1 MLYAF
6 CEQGGDCADPFSK
19 CVSVKLR
26 AHGAPGGDVSI
37 TPESPSDVSFERIYD
52 EWFDHV
58 SRWVAALGASE
69 ADREDLVQDV
79 FIVAHRRL
87 ASFDGGNLAGW
98 LYQIARRKV
107 RDYRSLAWV
116 KHFFAPSRLP
126 LIDSTLQTLTS
137 PLDQLETREKAELF
151 QKLLESLNPEQRAAF
166 VLFEIEGSSGEDIA
180 RLQGVPIN
188 TVWAR
193 IYKARRKLQE
203 AVQRLEQEAA
213 SVEGRHQIGRGR

>member
-1 MLYAF
+1 MS
-6 CEQGGDCADPFSK
+6 P
-19 CVSVKLR
+19 KLR
-26 AHGAPGGDVSI
+26 AQGAPGGAASSAA
-37 TPESPSDVSFERIYD
+37 ESSSEVSFERIYD

-87 ASFDGGNLAGW
+87 SSFDGANLAGW

-116 KHFFAPSRLP
+116 KHFFSASRLP
-126 LIDSTLQTLTS
+126 LGDSTLQTLTS
-137 PLDQLETREKAELF
+137 PLDLLETREKAALLDE
-151 QKLLESLNPEQRAAF
+151 LLETLNVEQRAAF
-166 VLFEIEGSSGEDIA
+166 VLFEIEGLSGEQIA
-180 RLQGVPIN
+180 QLQAVPIN

-193 IYKARRKLQE
+193 IYKARRKLLDSIE
-203 AVQRLEQEAA
+203 R
-213 SVEGRHQIGRGR
+213 RHQVRRRR

>member
-1 MLYAF
+1 MSA
-6 CEQGGDCADPFSK
+6 
-19 CVSVKLR
+19 KLR
-26 AHGAPGGDVSI
+26 AHGPPGGDVSI
-37 TPESPSDVSFERIYD
+37 AAESPSDISFERIYD

-87 ASFDGGNLAGW
+87 TSFDGGNLAGW

-116 KHFFAPSRLP
+116 KHFFAASRLP
-126 LIDSTLQTLTS
+126 LVDSTLQTAMG
-137 PLDQLETREKAELF
+137 PLDDLETSEKVALLAELL
-151 QKLLESLNPEQRAAF
+151 QTLNAEQRAAF
-166 VLFEIEGSSGEDIA
+166 VLFEIEGLSGDAIA
-180 RLQGVPIN
+180 RLQEVPIN

-193 IYKARRKLQE
+193 IYKARKKLQE
-203 AVQRLEQEAA
+203 AAERVDRELPSKPQLK
-213 SVEGRHQIGRGR
+213 GGIK

>member
-1 MLYAF
+1 M
-6 CEQGGDCADPFSK
+6 K
-19 CVSVKLR
+19 RVSPKPR
-26 AHGAPGGDVSI
+26 AHGDPGGDVSI
-37 TPESPSDVSFERIYD
+37 AAQNPSDIAFERIYD
-52 EWFDHV
+52 EWFEHV

-116 KHFFAPSRLP
+116 KHFFAASRLP
-126 LIDSTLQTLTS
+126 LVDSTLQTVTG
-137 PLDQLETREKAELF
+137 PLDYLETREKVAVLAEL
-151 QKLLESLNPEQRAAF
+151 LTTLNAEQRAAF
-166 VLFEIEGSSGEDIA
+166 VLFEIEGLSGEEIA
-180 RLQGVPIN
+180 RLQEVPIN

-193 IYKARRKLQE
+193 IYKARKKLHE
-203 AVQRLEQEAA
+203 GAERLEREPP
-213 SVEGRHQIGRGR
+213 RKP

>member
-1 MLYAF
+1 M
-6 CEQGGDCADPFSK
+6 
-19 CVSVKLR
+19 
-26 AHGAPGGDVSI
+26 SI
-37 TPESPSDVSFERIYD
+37 AAESPSDVSFERIYD

-87 ASFDGGNLAGW
+87 SSFDGGNLAGW

-116 KHFFAPSRLP
+116 KHFFAPSSLP
-126 LIDSTLQTLTS
+126 VIDSTLTTLVGPMEHLQTH
-137 PLDQLETREKAELF
+137 EKAA
-151 QKLLESLNPEQRAAF
+151 LLEELLASLNTEQRAAF
-166 VLFEIEGSSGEDIA
+166 VLFEIEGLSGDEIA
-180 RLQGVPIN
+180 RLQAVPLN

-193 IYKARRKLQE
+193 IYKSRKKLQE
-203 AVQRLEQEAA
+203 AVRRLDRELPRRVA
-213 SVEGRHQIGRGR
+213 GG

>member
-1 MLYAF
+1 MS
-6 CEQGGDCADPFSK
+6 P
-19 CVSVKLR
+19 KLR
-26 AHGAPGGDVSI
+26 AQGALGGAVSSAA
-37 TPESPSDVSFERIYD
+37 ESSSEVSFERIYD
-52 EWFDHV
+52 QWFDHV

-116 KHFFAPSRLP
+116 KHFFAATRLP
-126 LIDSTLQTLTS
+126 LVDSTLQTLTS
-137 PLDQLETREKAELF
+137 PLDHLETREKAA
-151 QKLLESLNPEQRAAF
+151 LLENLLGTLNLEQRAAF
-166 VLFEIEGSSGEDIA
+166 VLFEIEGLSGEQIA
-180 RLQGVPIN
+180 ELQAVPIN

-193 IYKARRKLQE
+193 IYKARRKLVD
-203 AVQRLEQEAA
+203 AVERLEREAQKA
-213 SVEGRHQIGRGR
+213 PKRPAARNLRRP

>member
-1 MLYAF
+1 
-6 CEQGGDCADPFSK
+6 
-19 CVSVKLR
+19 
-26 AHGAPGGDVSI
+26 VSI
-37 TPESPSDVSFERIYD
+37 TAKSPSDLSFERIYD

-87 ASFDGGNLAGW
+87 SSFDGGNLAGW

-126 LIDSTLQTLTS
+126 LVDNTLQTLTG
-137 PLDQLETREKAELF
+137 PLEHLETAEKAMLF
-151 QKLLESLNPEQRAAF
+151 QQLLESLNPEQRAAF
-166 VLFEIEGSSGEDIA
+166 VLFEIEGLSGEDIA
-180 RLQGVPIN
+180 RLQAVPIN

-193 IYKARRKLQE
+193 IYKARKKLHE
-203 AVQRLEQEAA
+203 GLHRSEREAA
-213 SVEGRHQIGRGR
+213 QLNGGIK

>member
-1 MLYAF
+1 MS
-6 CEQGGDCADPFSK
+6 P
-19 CVSVKLR
+19 KLR
-26 AHGAPGGDVSI
+26 AQGAPDGAASSAA
-37 TPESPSDVSFERIYD
+37 ESSSDVSFERIYD

-58 SRWVAALGASE
+58 SRWVGALGASE

-116 KHFFAPSRLP
+116 KHFFAASRMP
-126 LIDSTLQTLTS
+126 VAEGTLQTLTS
-137 PLDQLETREKAELF
+137 PLDELETREKAALLQEL
-151 QKLLESLNPEQRAAF
+151 LGTLNLEQRAAF
-166 VLFEIEGSSGEDIA
+166 VLFEIEGLSGEHIA
-180 RLQGVPIN
+180 RLQAVPIN

-193 IYKARRKLQE
+193 IYKARRKL
-203 AVQRLEQEAA
+203 VD
-213 SVEGRHQIGRGR
+213 SVERRHQIRRRR

>member
-1 MLYAF
+1 
-6 CEQGGDCADPFSK
+6 
-19 CVSVKLR
+19 
-26 AHGAPGGDVSI
+26 VSI
-37 TPESPSDVSFERIYD
+37 AAESPSDVSFERIYD

-87 ASFDGGNLAGW
+87 SSFDGGNLAGW

-116 KHFFAPSRLP
+116 KHFFASNSLP
-126 LIDSTLQTLTS
+126 IIDSTLITLTG
-137 PLDQLETREKAELF
+137 PLEHLQTHEKAA
-151 QKLLESLNPEQRAAF
+151 LLEGLLASLSAEQRVAF
-166 VLFEIEGSSGEDIA
+166 VLFEIEGLSGDDIA
-180 RLQGVPIN
+180 RLQSVPIN

-193 IYKARRKLQE
+193 IYKSRKKLQE
-203 AVQRLEQEAA
+203 AVQRLDRELPRRAP
-213 SVEGRHQIGRGR
+213 GR

>member
-1 MLYAF
+1 
-6 CEQGGDCADPFSK
+6 
-19 CVSVKLR
+19 VSAKLR

-37 TPESPSDVSFERIYD
+37 TAESPSDISFERIYD

-79 FIVAHRRL
+79 FIVAYRRL
-87 ASFDGGNLAGW
+87 SSFDGGNLAGW

-116 KHFFAPSRLP
+116 KHFFAASRQP
-126 LIDSTLQTLTS
+126 LVDSTLQTLTG
-137 PLDQLETREKAELF
+137 PLDHLETSEKAALLQEL
-151 QKLLESLNPEQRAAF
+151 LTTLNHEQRAAF
-166 VLFEIEGSSGEDIA
+166 VLFEIEGLSGDDIA
-180 RLQGVPIN
+180 RLQAVPIN

-193 IYKARRKLQE
+193 IYKARKKLHE
-203 AVQRLEQEAA
+203 AVRRIERELP
-213 SVEGRHQIGRGR
+213 RK

>member
-1 MLYAF
+1 M
-6 CEQGGDCADPFSK
+6 
-19 CVSVKLR
+19 
-26 AHGAPGGDVSI
+26 SI
-37 TPESPSDVSFERIYD
+37 TAESPSDISFERIYE

-116 KHFFAPSRLP
+116 KHFFAASRMP
-126 LIDSTLQTLTS
+126 LIDSTLQTLTG
-137 PLDQLETREKAELF
+137 PLDHLETSEKA
-151 QKLLESLNPEQRAAF
+151 KLLQELLMALNHEQRAAF
-166 VLFEIEGSSGEDIA
+166 VLFEIEGLSGDEIA
-180 RLQGVPIN
+180 RLQAVPIN

-203 AVQRLEQEAA
+203 AVRL
-213 SVEGRHQIGRGR
+213 VERERPRK

>member
-1 MLYAF
+1 M
-6 CEQGGDCADPFSK
+6 S
-19 CVSVKLR
+19 KLR
-26 AHGAPGGDVSI
+26 AHGAPSGDVSI
-37 TPESPSDVSFERIYD
+37 AAESPSDVSFERIYD

-87 ASFDGGNLAGW
+87 GSFDGGNLAGW

-116 KHFFAPSRLP
+116 KHFFAASRLP
-126 LIDSTLQTLTS
+126 LIDSTLQTLTG
-137 PLDQLETREKAELF
+137 PLDYLETSEKAA
-151 QKLLESLNPEQRAAF
+151 LLEDLLGTLNSEQRAAF
-166 VLFEIEGSSGEDIA
+166 VLFEIEGLSGDEIA
-180 RLQGVPIN
+180 RLQAVPIN

-193 IYKARRKLQE
+193 IYKARKKLQD
-203 AVQRLEQEAA
+203 AVRRLERELPHKAQLN
-213 SVEGRHQIGRGR
+213 GGIK

>member
-1 MLYAF
+1 MKRVTA
-6 CEQGGDCADPFSK
+6 
-19 CVSVKLR
+19 KLR
-26 AHGAPGGDVSI
+26 AHGDPGGDASI
-37 TPESPSDVSFERIYD
+37 AAKNPSDTTFERIYD
-52 EWFDHV
+52 EWFDQV

-116 KHFFAPSRLP
+116 KHFFAASRLP
-126 LIDSTLQTLTS
+126 LVDSTLQTLTG
-137 PLDQLETREKAELF
+137 PLDHLETSEKMVLLAEL
-151 QKLLESLNPEQRAAF
+151 LTTLNAEQRAAF
-166 VLFEIEGSSGEDIA
+166 VLFEIEGLSGEQIA

-193 IYKARRKLQE
+193 IYKARKKLH
-203 AVQRLEQEAA
+203 
-213 SVEGRHQIGRGR
+213 EGAEHVGRGLPRKP

>member
-1 MLYAF
+1 M
-6 CEQGGDCADPFSK
+6 
-19 CVSVKLR
+19 
-26 AHGAPGGDVSI
+26 
-37 TPESPSDVSFERIYD
+37 SFERIYD

-116 KHFFAPSRLP
+116 KHFFSASRLP
-126 LIDSTLQTLTS
+126 LIDSTLQTLKG
-137 PLDQLETREKAELF
+137 PLDHLETREKLALLAEL
-151 QKLLESLNPEQRAAF
+151 LTTLNPEQRAAF
-166 VLFEIEGSSGEDIA
+166 VLFEVEGLSGEEIA
-180 RLQGVPIN
+180 RLQEVPIN

-193 IYKARRKLQE
+193 IYKARRKLHD
-203 AVQRLEQEAA
+203 AVERVDSALPRKL
-213 SVEGRHQIGRGR
+213 S

>member
-1 MLYAF
+1 MSA
-6 CEQGGDCADPFSK
+6 
-19 CVSVKLR
+19 KLR
-26 AHGAPGGDVSI
+26 AHGAPGGDASI
-37 TPESPSDVSFERIYD
+37 ATESPSDASFERIYD

-116 KHFFAPSRLP
+116 KHFFAASRLP
-126 LIDSTLQTLTS
+126 LIDSTLQTLTG
-137 PLDQLETREKAELF
+137 PLEHLETREKVALLAELL
-151 QKLLESLNPEQRAAF
+151 KTLNTEQRAAF
-166 VLFEIEGSSGEDIA
+166 VLFEIEGLSGEEIA
-180 RLQGVPIN
+180 RLQDVPIN

-193 IYKARRKLQE
+193 IYKARKKLHDAAERVDRALPRKTQLN
-203 AVQRLEQEAA
+203 
-213 SVEGRHQIGRGR
+213 GGIK

>member
-1 MLYAF
+1 LDAPL
-6 CEQGGDCADPFSK
+6 CK
-19 CVSVKLR
+19 RVSAKLR
-26 AHGAPGGDVSI
+26 PHGAPGGDVPI
-37 TPESPSDVSFERIYD
+37 AAESPSDISFERIYD

-87 ASFDGGNLAGW
+87 DSFDGGNLAGW

-116 KHFFAPSRLP
+116 KHFFAASRLP
-126 LIDSTLQTLTS
+126 LVDSTLQTLNG
-137 PLDQLETREKAELF
+137 PLEHLETSEKAA
-151 QKLLESLNPEQRAAF
+151 LLAEQLTTLNAEQRAAF
-166 VLFEIEGSSGEDIA
+166 VLFEMEGLSGEEIA
-180 RLQGVPIN
+180 RLQDVPIN

-193 IYKARRKLQE
+193 IYKARKKLQE
-203 AVQRLEQEAA
+203 ALDRAERAWPPKA
-213 SVEGRHQIGRGR
+213 

>member
-1 MLYAF
+1 MSA
-6 CEQGGDCADPFSK
+6 
-19 CVSVKLR
+19 KLR

-37 TPESPSDVSFERIYD
+37 AAESPSDASFERIYD
-52 EWFDHV
+52 EWFEHV

-116 KHFFAPSRLP
+116 KHFFAASRLP
-126 LIDSTLQTLTS
+126 LLDSTLQTLQG
-137 PLDQLETREKAELF
+137 PLDQLETSEKAELLTE
-151 QKLLESLNPEQRAAF
+151 LLTTLNPEQRAAF
-166 VLFEIEGSSGEDIA
+166 VLFELEGLSGEEIA
-180 RLQGVPIN
+180 RLQEVPIN

-193 IYKARRKLQE
+193 IYKARKKLQD
-203 AVQRLEQEAA
+203 AVESVDRA
-213 SVEGRHQIGRGR
+213 SPRKRQLNGGIK

>member
-1 MLYAF
+1 
-6 CEQGGDCADPFSK
+6 
-19 CVSVKLR
+19 VSAKLR
-26 AHGAPGGDVSI
+26 AHGPPGGDVSI
-37 TPESPSDVSFERIYD
+37 AAESPSDISFERIYD

-87 ASFDGGNLAGW
+87 TSFDGGNLAGW

-116 KHFFAPSRLP
+116 KHFFAASRLP
-126 LIDSTLQTLTS
+126 LVDSTLQTVMG
-137 PLDQLETREKAELF
+137 PLDDLETSEKVALLAELL
-151 QKLLESLNPEQRAAF
+151 KTLNAEQRAAF
-166 VLFEIEGSSGEDIA
+166 VLFEIEGLSGDAIA
-180 RLQGVPIN
+180 RLQEVPIN

-193 IYKARRKLQE
+193 IYKARKKLQE
-203 AVQRLEQEAA
+203 AAERVDRELPSKPQLK
-213 SVEGRHQIGRGR
+213 GGIK

>member
-1 MLYAF
+1 
-6 CEQGGDCADPFSK
+6 
-19 CVSVKLR
+19 VSVKLR

-37 TPESPSDVSFERIYD
+37 TARSPSDIAFARIYD

-87 ASFDGGNLAGW
+87 GSFDGGNLAGW

-126 LIDSTLQTLTS
+126 LIDSTLQTLTG
-137 PLDQLETREKAELF
+137 PLEHLETADKARLF
-151 QKLLESLNPEQRAAF
+151 QQLLESLNAEQRAAF
-166 VLFEIEGSSGEDIA
+166 VLFEIEGLSGEDIA
-180 RLQGVPIN
+180 RLQEVPIN

-193 IYKARRKLQE
+193 IYKARKRLQE
-203 AVQRLEQEAA
+203 GVRQFERESAQLK
-213 SVEGRHQIGRGR
+213 GGIK

>member
-1 MLYAF
+1 M
-6 CEQGGDCADPFSK
+6 
-19 CVSVKLR
+19 SVKLR

-37 TPESPSDVSFERIYD
+37 TAKSPSDISFARIYD

-87 ASFDGGNLAGW
+87 DSFDGGNLAGW

-126 LIDSTLQTLTS
+126 LIDSTLQTLTG
-137 PLDQLETREKAELF
+137 PLEHLETAEKARLF
-151 QKLLESLNPEQRAAF
+151 QQLLESLNPEQRAAF
-166 VLFEIEGSSGEDIA
+166 VLFEIEGLSGDDIA
-180 RLQGVPIN
+180 RLQAVPIN

-193 IYKARRKLQE
+193 IYKARKRLQE
-203 AVQRLEQEAA
+203 AVRQFERESAQLK
-213 SVEGRHQIGRGR
+213 GGIK